1 MQNAQQKFEI
11 RLTNT
16 DFIPKL
22 NFKKAVCIGKGTI
35 QNHKLSGLVS
45 IESKRIFFE
54 RQTTTVAYELWLKA
68 KNNPGYVYG
77 TTTDEHD
84 SAKGT
89 LWFRSRPQAT
99 TVHLGNLKQFQ
110 IFMVTPGSPR
120 FFREHQ
126 GPGQM

>member
-1 MQNAQQKFEI
+1 MQNVQQQFEI
-11 RLTNT
+11 RLANK

-22 NFKKAVCIGKGTI
+22 NFKKAVCIGMGTI
-35 QNHKLSGLVS
+35 QNHKFSGLVL
-45 IESKRIFFE
+45 IESKKDFFFE
-54 RQTTTVAYELWLKA
+54 RQTTTVTYELWLKA

-89 LWFRSRPQAT
+89 LWFRSRPKAT
-99 TVHLGNLKQFQ
+99 TVHLGNFKQFQ

-120 FFREHQ
+120 FFR
-126 GPGQM
+126 